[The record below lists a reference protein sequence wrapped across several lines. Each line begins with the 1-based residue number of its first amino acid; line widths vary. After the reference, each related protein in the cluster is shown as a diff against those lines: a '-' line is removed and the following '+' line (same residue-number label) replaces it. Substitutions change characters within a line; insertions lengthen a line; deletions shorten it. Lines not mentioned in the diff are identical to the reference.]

1 MYFYA
6 TSTNWNQLFMTI
18 DTSDGSV
25 IGMKYRGSIQSPF
38 IRSLTLISGKV
49 VLLTQTGAEF
59 TVMIYDTAT
68 ESFTLTSFVTFVDEA
83 YLATIN
89 LSSNF
94 LTVYGS
100 TTTGWVV
107 YNANLKFPKTHEQF
121 GDAGGLT
128 ISAVTDIVSASYTA
142 SGFVA
147 TDISM
152 SEGILDST
160 SNELTMS
167 STSDSGKIYQWTG
180 EAEMM
185 TLDEAAAGSLAL
197 PLT

>member
-1 MYFYA
+1 
-6 TSTNWNQLFMTI
+6 
-18 DTSDGSV
+18 
-25 IGMKYRGSIQSPF
+25 
-38 IRSLTLISGKV
+38 
-49 VLLTQTGAEF
+49 
-59 TVMIYDTAT
+59 MIYDTAT

>member
-1 MYFYA
+1 
-6 TSTNWNQLFMTI
+6 MTI